1 MVKRAWRRRPR
12 WSLLPQRRLL
22 GAAGVGAGL
31 IALVTLSEL
40 AWIAVGVYHAVLVAL
55 VVRDARALPRPREI
69 RAARRTPRP
78 FSLGASEEVRVE
90 LRCRRAAGL
99 PALIADHAPQE
110 LGATPREVRAQ
121 FDQEGLLSASYT
133 TQALRRGAYRFDA
146 VDVRIWNPAGWWVR
160 QARLVLPE
168 TVAVYPD
175 VVAVRKHQFAL
186 RRGLRAAAGL
196 RRARPPGASTAFAG
210 LRDYVSGD
218 DVRRISW
225 KATARRDH
233 PVTMEL
239 EAERGQQLLV
249 ALDCGRLMNA
259 RADVLTKHDHAVN
272 AALLLAHVAE
282 TQGDRVGLLAFSDR
296 VLGMLKPQRGAA
308 QVALINRQLY
318 ALPAEPVEPDFGA
331 AFALAALRLNRRS
344 LIVVLTDVL
353 DTETSRDLVA
363 HALRLGRRHLVLV
376 VAMADPALLGARRAE
391 PKTSA
396 DAYRWAAAEELLED
410 RSRSFEILARG
421 GVLGLDVEAGKLSPA
436 LVERYLEL
444 KERALL

>member
-1 MVKRAWRRRPR
+1 MPQPQ
-12 WSLLPQRRLL
+12 LLVALL
-22 GAAGVGAGL
+22 AGAGL
-31 IALVTLSEL
+31 IALVTLSPV
-40 AWIAVGVYHAVLVAL
+40 AWIAVGVYHAALLVVA
-55 VVRDARALPRPREI
+55 VRDARALPRAHELT
-69 RAARRTPRP
+69 ATRRTPRP
-78 FSLGASEEVRVE
+78 FSLGAREEVRVE

-99 PALIADHAPQE
+99 PALVADHVPLE
-110 LGATPREVRAQ
+110 LSARPREVPGR
-121 FDQEGLLSASYT
+121 FEESGVLRVGYST
-133 TQALRRGAYRFDA
+133 RALRRGAYRFDA
-146 VDVRIWNPAGWWVR
+146 VDVRVWRPAGWWARQVR
-160 QARLVLPE
+160 IALPE

-225 KATARRDH
+225 KASARRDH

-259 RADVLTKHDHAVN
+259 RAEVLTKHDHAVN

-296 VLGMLKPQRGAA
+296 VLGMLKPQRGPA
-308 QVALINRQLY
+308 QVALINRSLY
-318 ALPAEPVEPDFGA
+318 SLPAEPVEPDFGG

-353 DTETSRDLVA
+353 DADTSRDLVA

-396 DAYRWAAAEELLED
+396 DAYRRAAAEELLED
-410 RSRSFEILARG
+410 RARSFEILSRG
-421 GVLGLDVEAGKLSPA
+421 GVLGLDVEAGRLSPA

>member
-1 MVKRAWRRRPR
+1 MARRLR
-12 WSLLPQRRLL
+12 WTLLPQRRLL
-22 GAAGVGAGL
+22 VAVLAGAGL
-31 IALVTLSEL
+31 IALVTLSDL
-40 AWIAVGVYHAVLVAL
+40 AWIAVGLYHAALLAL
-55 VVRDARALPRPREI
+55 VVRDARLLPRPRELT
-69 RAARRTPRP
+69 ATRRTPRP
-78 FSLGASEEVRVE
+78 FSLGEREEVRVQV
-90 LRCRRAAGL
+90 RCRRAAGQR
-99 PALIADHAPQE
+99 AAVADHAPLE
-110 LGATPREVRAQ
+110 LGPAPREVEGT
-121 FDQEGLLSASYT
+121 FDALGVLQVAYA
-133 TQALRRGAYRFDA
+133 TQARRRGAYRFDA
-146 VDVRIWNPAGWWVR
+146 VDVRLWRPTGWWVR
-160 QARLVLPE
+160 QARLALPE

-259 RADVLTKHDHAVN
+259 RAGVLTKHDHAVN
-272 AALLLAHVAE
+272 AALLLAPAAQ

-296 VLGMLKPQRGAA
+296 VLGLTRPQRGAG

-331 AFALAALRLNRRS
+331 AFGLAALRLSRRS

-391 PKTSA
+391 QRTSA

-410 RSRSFEILARG
+410 RARSFEILARG
-421 GVLGLDVEAGKLSPA
+421 GVLGLDVEAGRLSPA